1 MAYSEDLAE
10 RIRAILSD
18 VDGVTEQKMF
28 GGIAFMVCG
37 NMCCGVLGDELLL
50 RLGPDRTRRALKE
63 PHTRK
68 MDFTGRVIKSM
79 LFVGPAAIETT
90 SGLMRWVN
98 NGVDFVS
105 QLPAK

>member
-1 MAYSEDLAE
+1 MAYSEALVE
-10 RIRAILSD
+10 RVRKIFSE

-28 GGIAFMVCG
+28 GALVFMIHG
-37 NMCCGVLGDELLL
+37 NMCCGVGEDELLL
-50 RLGPDRTRRALKE
+50 RLGPERTRRALKE

-68 MDFTGRVIKSM
+68 MDMTGRVIKSM

-90 SGLMRWVN
+90 TGLMTWVN
-98 NGVDFVS
+98 KAIDFVS